1 MSDAGTVPQPTSS
14 LEGKDG
20 RLEVLSAK
28 PLVLQTPL
36 ELLAGRRIT
45 ETAYLYVRNVEDLPD
60 AMTIRPIGLGDW
72 AVEVG
77 GLIGRSP
84 LAIPATDLVDMDQVE
99 VEMVLQCSG
108 NGRTRFGGAP
118 GTPWGLGGVGN
129 VRFAGVPLS
138 AVLDR
143 WGIRVDPRATFV
155 TAGSRATGTGRA
167 PDGFEH
173 SLPAADVL
181 DRSILAL
188 RLNGDPLPGVH
199 GGPVRLVTPGYF
211 GTMQVKWLDRLRFET
226 AESTGF
232 FHATE
237 YRVPLS
243 PAQPGEPFQFTLENS
258 RPTWLLQLTSFI
270 VEPVA
275 GSTLTAGPVTVSGF
289 AFNDGAARL
298 ASVEVSVDR
307 GVSWRS
313 ADAGPARQSL
323 RVGPMDD
330 RDGPAARHARD
341 LVARDG
347 PSRAHPA
354 PGRQGSL
361 EPERLRME
369 WRREGR
375 GRGHRVTA
383 VMAPEP
389 AASGLAA
396 PQSGI
401 IPSAPLASGQA
412 VRRLTLDQEIEGSNP
427 SSPANTSEHET
438 ALGDESEGL

>member
-45 ETAYLYVRNVEDLPD
+45 ETPYLYVRNVEDLHD

-84 LAIPATDLVDMDQVE
+84 LAVPAMDLADMDQVE

-243 PAQPGEPFQFTLENS
+243 PAQPGEPFRFTLENS

-313 ADAGPARQSL
+313 AELDLPDSPYAWVPWTIETDL
-323 RVGPMDD
+323 RPGT
-330 RDGPAARHARD
+330 HEIW
-341 LVARDG
+341 
-347 PSRAHPA
+347 SRATDRL
-354 PGRQGSL
+354 GRTQPLDGRDHWN
-361 EPERLRME
+361 PNGYE
-369 WRREGR
+369 WNGVATVEFV
-375 GRGHRVTA
+375 VT
-383 VMAPEP
+383 
-389 AASGLAA
+389 G
-396 PQSGI
+396 
-401 IPSAPLASGQA
+401 
-412 VRRLTLDQEIEGSNP
+412 
-427 SSPANTSEHET
+427 
-438 ALGDESEGL
+438 